1 MAQMGN
7 ENALEQRKKKG
18 DKEIKMW
25 RSLHFGITAPMF
37 SFWFS
42 FSFSS
47 FGSFIQVICPF
58 LFSRVCLLIS
68 VYLYVC
74 SMFSWFS
81 VIFHCIIFILFSG
94 CYCCSFAIFR
104 SQHSVIICCYITLHY
119 NSSNSIPWYS
129 PFYSLIFPSV
139 SLCLF
144 CLFVFYSLSHNAA
157 LSLHSHLNELMIIR
171 VSHECRCQIPMLN

>member
-1 MAQMGN
+1 MEKKKVRRCATSERTLSLVLCMPSEGN
-7 ENALEQRKKKG
+7 ATVILRIATVSWHKWEMKMHLNNERKKETKRARCG
-18 DKEIKMW
+18 ILFILASQPRCF
-25 RSLHFGITAPMF
+25 RSGFRFHFLL
-37 SFWFS
+37 
-42 FSFSS
+42 

-119 NSSNSIPWYS
+119 NSSNSIP
-129 PFYSLIFPSV
+129 
-139 SLCLF
+139 
-144 CLFVFYSLSHNAA
+144 
-157 LSLHSHLNELMIIR
+157 
-171 VSHECRCQIPMLN
+171 